1 MTTRHAVTATC
12 LGLLLTGVTACSSG
26 PTGPTTPSLPPTS
39 APPAAALPT
48 LGWPPPTSPVT
59 PPRVFGTV
67 TELTAK
73 GPVPVEGVYIEY
85 CGYDAAV
92 TDADGFYQ
100 LIVPNGIVS
109 LYVRRVPGFR
119 DIAPVVTVNGETRFD
134 LRLERE

>member
-1 MTTRHAVTATC
+1 MTTRHALTAAG
-12 LGLLLTGVTACSSG
+12 LGILLAGATACSSG
-26 PTGPTTPSLPPTS
+26 PTAPT
-39 APPAAALPT
+39 APPAPPAPASPTPALPT
-48 LGWPPPTSPVT
+48 LAYPTPIPPMST
-59 PPRVFGTV
+59 RLFGTI

-85 CGYDAAV
+85 CGYDGAV

-100 LIVPNGIVS
+100 LIVPNGIAW

-119 DIAPVVTVNGETRFD
+119 EIAPVVTVAGETRLD